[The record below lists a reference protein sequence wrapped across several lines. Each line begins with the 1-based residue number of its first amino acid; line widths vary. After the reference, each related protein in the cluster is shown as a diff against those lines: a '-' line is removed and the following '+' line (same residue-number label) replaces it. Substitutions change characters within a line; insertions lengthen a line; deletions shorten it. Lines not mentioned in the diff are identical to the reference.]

1 LNSQALI
8 RIIGVSHTYPG
19 KGKTPPRQALKEIDL
34 DIQSGEMIALLGPNG
49 SGKSTLLRI
58 LTTALRAERGTVEIG
73 GHDLLKEPR
82 AVRRQLGVV
91 FQKPALDRKMSV
103 RENLVAAGQ
112 LYGMARRDID
122 ARIIALL
129 EGLKLRDRL
138 DEKVEA
144 LSGGLARRVELAK
157 ALLPEPQ
164 VLILDEPTTGLD
176 PISRQEFWHEVGNLR
191 GEGTTVLVTTHIL
204 DEAAACDRVA
214 IMHEGD
220 LLECAPPE
228 VLQQSIGRQ
237 VLALKGTDLHLLL
250 GQIEEAFH
258 IRGRLVDGV
267 LRFSLEEPF
276 SIDALLN
283 QFSQSISDL
292 SLSHPSLD
300 DVFVHLTGHRLTVG
314 GELAS

>member
-1 LNSQALI
+1 
-8 RIIGVSHTYPG
+8 
-19 KGKTPPRQALKEIDL
+19 
-34 DIQSGEMIALLGPNG
+34 MIALLGPNG

>member
-8 RIIGVSHTYPG
+8 RIVGVSHTYPG

>member
-1 LNSQALI
+1 MNSQALI
-8 RIIGVSHTYPG
+8 RIVGVSHTYPG

-34 DIQSGEMIALLGPNG
+34 DIQAGEMIALLGPNG

>member
-1 LNSQALI
+1 MNSQALI
-8 RIIGVSHTYPG
+8 RIVGVSHTYPG

-112 LYGMARRDID
+112 LYGMVRRDID

>member
-1 LNSQALI
+1 ML
-8 RIIGVSHTYPG
+8 
-19 KGKTPPRQALKEIDL
+19 
-34 DIQSGEMIALLGPNG
+34 ALLGPNG

-58 LTTALRAERGTVEIG
+58 LTTALNADRGTVEVDG
-73 GHDLLKEPR
+73 YDLLEEPQ
-82 AVRRQLGVV
+82 AVRRLLGVV

-112 LYGMARRDID
+112 LYAMSRRDID
-122 ARIIALL
+122 DRVEALL
-129 EGLKLRDRL
+129 KGLKLKDRL

-144 LSGGLARRVELAK
+144 LSSGLARRVELAK

-176 PISRQEFWHEVGNLR
+176 PISRQEFWNEVNHLR
-191 GEGTTVLVTTHIL
+191 GEGTTVLVTTHL
-204 DEAAACDRVA
+204 LKEAADCDRVA

-220 LLECAPPE
+220 LLQCAPPE
-228 VLQQSIGRQ
+228 ELQRSIGKQ
-237 VLALKGTDLHLLL
+237 VLTLRGPDPQQLLS
-250 GQIEEAFH
+250 QIENVFH

-283 QFSQSISDL
+283 QFAQCISDL

-300 DVFVHLTGHRLTVG
+300 DVFVHLTGQRLIVG
-314 GELAS
+314 GEVAS

>member
-1 LNSQALI
+1 MNSQVLI
-8 RIIGVSHTYPG
+8 RIVGVSHTYPG

>member
-1 LNSQALI
+1 ML
-8 RIIGVSHTYPG
+8 
-19 KGKTPPRQALKEIDL
+19 
-34 DIQSGEMIALLGPNG
+34 ALLGPNG

-58 LTTALRAERGTVEIG
+58 LTTALKADRGTVEMG
-73 GHDLLKEPR
+73 GHDLLEDPR
-82 AVRRQLGVV
+82 AVRRLLGIV

-112 LYGMARRDID
+112 LYAMARKDID
-122 ARIIALL
+122 GRIDALL
-129 EGLKLRDRL
+129 EVLKLEDRL

-144 LSGGLARRVELAK
+144 LSGGLARKVELAK

-176 PISRQEFWHEVGNLR
+176 PISRQEFWNEVIHLR
-191 GEGTTVLVTTHIL
+191 GEGTTVLVTTHLL

-220 LLECAPPE
+220 LLQCAPPE
-228 VLQQSIGRQ
+228 ELQRSIGKQVLTLKGADLQQ
-237 VLALKGTDLHLLL
+237 LL
-250 GQIEEAFH
+250 GQIENVFC
-258 IRGRLVDGV
+258 IKGRLVDGA

-276 SIDALLN
+276 SLDALLN
-283 QFSQSISDL
+283 QFSHCISDL

-300 DVFVHLTGHRLTVG
+300 DVFVHLTGQRLMVG
-314 GELAS
+314 GEVTS

>member
-1 LNSQALI
+1 MNSQALI
-8 RIIGVSHTYPG
+8 RIVGVSHTYPG